1 MYVKRVIIEDE
12 EINKL
17 WPADILSMKASNFQ
31 SNIKIKEIEK
41 EINCN
46 LYEEIFDIILNKKRI
61 LAIVAEGI
69 DEERAID
76 EIVDLIENQFGEEQY
91 KYQFFLD

>member
-1 MYVKRVIIEDE
+1 MYVKRVIIEDKE
-12 EINKL
+12 RIKL

-41 EINCN
+41 EVNCN
-46 LYEEIFDIILNKKRI
+46 SYKEIFDIILNKKCI
-61 LAIVAEGI
+61 LAVVAEGI
-69 DEERAID
+69 DDERAID